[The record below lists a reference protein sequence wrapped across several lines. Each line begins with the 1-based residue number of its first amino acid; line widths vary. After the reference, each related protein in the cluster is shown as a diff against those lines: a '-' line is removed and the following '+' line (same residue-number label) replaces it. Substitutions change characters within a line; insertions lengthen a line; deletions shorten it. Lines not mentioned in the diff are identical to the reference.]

1 MTTRHVTFLAAFGLA
16 LVVGLPAFAAPSFDC
31 AKAGSDVEHA
41 ICELPELQW
50 LDRQMAR
57 LYGFVK
63 AAADEKGRAALVQ
76 AQRAFIAERDACEP
90 TYFCIQAAYHA
101 RLKQLSAMTP
111 FGDPF
116 AIYRMESGAG
126 ADAFLSGE
134 LTVVR
139 MGGIGAAQFFTV
151 GANGHTCVAEFDE
164 GEISGKGNIR
174 ATLADACS
182 ILIEPNGDDM
192 TVSTKGCETY
202 CGMRASLDGRYDL
215 VQD

>member
-1 MTTRHVTFLAAFGLA
+1 MITCDIPFLAAFGLA
-16 LVVGLPAFAAPSFDC
+16 LVAAAPASAAPSFDC
-31 AKAGSDVEHA
+31 AKAASDVEHA

-101 RLKQLSAMTP
+101 RLRQLGAMTP
-111 FGDPF
+111 FGEPF
-116 AIYRMESGAG
+116 AVYRMESGAG

-134 LTVVR
+134 LAIVR